1 MLSHISRSVALSM
14 LGYSCLAHSYWQR
27 CHKTGLWGAISGEE
41 ETVVELTR
49 RRPYAC
55 PVDSFPQALCA
66 HPWLHCIIYS
76 FAQACRTSDFFE
88 LSVSLSPEEDV
99 VWLYEEAAGGVR
111 DWRSTIGSC
120 QCVIIRDILFLSLDR
135 TSNILFYL
143 SLVQKERNRFP
154 VMAIMLFVFNMFK
167 LLVDWN
173 IFC

>member
-49 RRPYAC
+49 ERPYAC

-66 HPWLHCIIYS
+66 HPSIHCIIYS

-88 LSVSLSPEEDV
+88 LSVSVFEEKV
-99 VWLYEEAAGGVR
+99 IEWL
-111 DWRSTIGSC
+111 WIGERRLELTSVT
-120 QCVIIRDILFLSLDR
+120 VIIWGFWFLSLNCMPN
-135 TSNILFYL
+135 TVYILPL
-143 SLVQKERNRFP
+143 LTLERYNEETIF
-154 VMAIMLFVFNMFK
+154 LFF
-167 LLVDWN
+167 L
-173 IFC
+173 

>member
-66 HPWLHCIIYS
+66 HPSLHCIIYS
-76 FAQACRTSDFFE
+76 FAEACRTSDFFE
-88 LSVSLSPEEDV
+88 LSVSLSVEENIGWWCVLKQLVESESDEQN
-99 VWLYEEAAGGVR
+99 LLLPLLLSEAF
-111 DWRSTIGSC
+111 W
-120 QCVIIRDILFLSLDR
+120 FLSLNR
-135 TSNILFYL
+135 MSNIVFYL
-143 SLVQKERNRFP
+143 CWLWNVIIPVTISL
-154 VMAIMLFVFNMFK
+154 LS
-167 LLVDWN
+167 L
-173 IFC
+173 